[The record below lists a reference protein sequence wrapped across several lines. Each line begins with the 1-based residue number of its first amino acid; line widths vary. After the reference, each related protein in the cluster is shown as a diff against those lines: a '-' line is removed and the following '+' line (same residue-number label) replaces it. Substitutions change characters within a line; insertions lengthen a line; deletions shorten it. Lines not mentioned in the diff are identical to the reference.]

1 MPGPRTRNL
10 IRIFVGIALC
20 VALAA
25 CAAAP
30 IPEDLPA
37 VAFRQTGLYRLEVAL
52 FVFYCGLLL
61 ITPAFSGLIHGRL
74 PVEISVRGAKFEEKA
89 DYSVEATE
97 ARIEE
102 LDQRVTDLAD
112 GLTAASIE
120 INQLQRTVTTH
131 DWE

>member
-1 MPGPRTRNL
+1 M
-10 IRIFVGIALC
+10 ALC

-30 IPEDLPA
+30 VPEDLPA
-37 VAFRQTGLYRLEVAL
+37 VALQQAGLYRLEVAL
-52 FVFYCGLLL
+52 LVFYCGLLL

-89 DYSVEATE
+89 DHSVEAAE
-97 ARIEE
+97 ARVEE
-102 LDQRVTDLAD
+102 LEQRITDLAD

-120 INQLQRTVTTH
+120 IKQLQKDSDNT
-131 DWE
+131 